1 MLLSLKDR
9 GLEQVLLFITDGL
22 NGIRNA
28 CLEIFPNAKHQA
40 CWTHMCRN
48 VMKYVRAKDKTTV
61 MHELK
66 CVYNASS
73 AGEAESILY
82 DFMVKYSKIY
92 PKAVAVLEDLTSLF
106 VFYEFPMA
114 IRRSIYTTN
123 LIENLNKNLKR
134 GTKRKEQQKNHD
146 KLPVVVLWPNY
157 FLFQVLPFLSGAYG
171 LPP

>member
-1 MLLSLKDR
+1 MLLSLKNR

-22 NGIRNA
+22 KGIRNA
-28 CLEIFPNAKHQA
+28 CLEVFPNAEHQA
-40 CWTHMCRN
+40 CWTHLCRN
-48 VMKYVRAKDKTTV
+48 VMKYIRAKDKATV
-61 MHELK
+61 MNELK

-73 AGEAESILY
+73 ASEAETILY

-134 GTKRKEQQKNHD
+134 GTKRKEQQKKPRQVARRGFMA
-146 KLPVVVLWPNY
+146 KL
-157 FLFQVLPFLSGAYG
+157 FSFSSSAFS
-171 LPP
+171 